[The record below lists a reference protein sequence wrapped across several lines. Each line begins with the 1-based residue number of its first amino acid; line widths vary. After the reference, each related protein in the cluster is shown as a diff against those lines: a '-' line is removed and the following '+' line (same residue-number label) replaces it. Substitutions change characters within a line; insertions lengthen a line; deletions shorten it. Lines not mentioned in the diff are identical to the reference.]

1 MNPFKFFSTG
11 QDKPVIQDPKQVDEL
26 YRKNRRCILPAI
38 TFGYGSYYTC
48 RLALSV
54 VKKPLIDN
62 GIFTVTQIGTIGA
75 AIFFGYAFGKLIN
88 GFLADHLNLR
98 KLFAT
103 GLLCSAIINLVMG
116 SVGLFWVFVVLWGLN
131 GWFQSFGAPSSMV
144 TLANWFSNH
153 ERGRYYGIWSTAHS
167 IGEGI
172 TFVGTAA
179 MVSCF
184 GWRAGFLT
192 PGLFCIVV
200 ATVVFTL
207 MRDRPR
213 TLGLPAIADWKRDH
227 GVAVEVPVKTSGH
240 EHANTV
246 SLQFSVFKRPAL
258 WILAIASACM
268 YITRYAIDSW
278 GIFYLQEA
286 KGYSLV
292 EAGTILS
299 LNTFAGIAG
308 SVAYGFISDKLF
320 NARRPPVTLMY
331 GLVEILALVVIF
343 FVPTGN
349 KLIVIAA
356 FIVYGFTL
364 SGLLAVIAGLFP
376 MDIMPKRAA
385 GAVIGF
391 MGVISYFGAAIQE
404 HVSAHLIG
412 SGVMIEGVK
421 HYDFSKVIIFW
432 IGASVVSMLLAASLW
447 RVKPMD

>member
-1 MNPFKFFSTG
+1 M
-11 QDKPVIQDPKQVDEL
+11 
-26 YRKNRRCILPAI
+26 
-38 TFGYGSYYTC
+38 
-48 RLALSV
+48 
-54 VKKPLIDN
+54 
-62 GIFTVTQIGTIGA
+62 
-75 AIFFGYAFGKLIN
+75 
-88 GFLADHLNLR
+88 
-98 KLFAT
+98 
-103 GLLCSAIINLVMG
+103 
-116 SVGLFWVFVVLWGLN
+116 
-131 GWFQSFGAPSSMV
+131 
-144 TLANWFSNH
+144 
-153 ERGRYYGIWSTAHS
+153 
-167 IGEGI
+167 
-172 TFVGTAA
+172 
-179 MVSCF
+179 
-184 GWRAGFLT
+184 
-192 PGLFCIVV
+192 
-200 ATVVFTL
+200 
-207 MRDRPR
+207 
-213 TLGLPAIADWKRDH
+213 
-227 GVAVEVPVKTSGH
+227 
-240 EHANTV
+240 
-246 SLQFSVFKRPAL
+246 
-258 WILAIASACM
+258 
-268 YITRYAIDSW
+268 
-278 GIFYLQEA
+278 
-286 KGYSLV
+286 
-292 EAGTILS
+292 
-299 LNTFAGIAG
+299 NTFAGIAG